1 MKKMRIKAF
10 KMKTSNKRHI
20 SAVLLILAMVFS
32 LCVPVILLLRTAAAP
47 VLTQKIVLRDAE
59 KAQRENVTVN
69 RGETLSSCYIEVTPA
84 NVTNQSVTL
93 TSSNPSIMT
102 VAQHKGTD
110 GHIYA
115 DITGVNSGVATL
127 TVTAQDTGKTY
138 SLSVSVAIPLESAEA
153 ELRRALNPKK
163 TAQDTAASFTTTCSA
178 GQRGT
183 VVGEVGD
190 YYFFDI
196 PKGVLEKNYHA
207 AYVKKSDLLIYA
219 NAVTLAPSTV
229 ILNKGQKQKLT
240 AAVTPG
246 YATEK
251 TVQYSTSNGAIASVS
266 KSGNIKAKKK
276 GTVTITATV
285 ASKSNGQ
292 VINRTA
298 TVGVTV
304 KQPVKKITIKP
315 SRLTIEKGKT
325 KKLNVIKSPANAD
338 DALITYQSSNETVAT
353 VSQTGSITAKKE
365 GTAVI
370 TVENKASGKKKTC
383 KITVTDTHSYELIV
397 DEELTVGKTYQAQ
410 VVKKTA
416 LKKQTVSRESPPK
429 NLYYKSSNP
438 KVIKVDRKTGKV
450 TPLKQGSVTISF
462 INQETRESVGKKVSS
477 IQLTKKELTK
487 LATEERFLILKEK
500 QTAYLFGKGYNNREM
515 SISSDDEKTA
525 TVTKSGKVTAITAGS
540 CTITTKLRYKTI
552 TTTVFVYRPA
562 LQYGITQKTLT
573 LYQKKGIGSVQSM
586 LDNDRNL
593 NIKGRIGKEFY
604 YVEILNKQGK
614 IIGTGL
620 TGQKDILTYSRRA
633 NRDYVSKMKKGD
645 WKYLHYSNTVGRD
658 KTDHAPIQ
666 MVLVDDTVHIYVNFQ
681 YKGKAEN
688 KFITYDKKGTIV
700 KHKKTYRQVFENGI
714 KKYWGNRGKTVFT
727 GGSKYFTMDLGA
739 LMKNQYY
746 HEKDFAEGVRL
757 KCNVHINE
765 KLGKLDERI
774 PVYIGSQ
781 NKSSEDNTYWF
792 WVTDKNISYKII
804 KGYSYRLYK
813 PNSENW
819 YMNIPTNEQL
829 WSNKVNAM
837 KMGKKTGRGNH
848 TKEDYEKVCS
858 HEFGHL
864 LGLNDAYDLKDEHLG
879 TTTISRRTI
888 SMVEK
893 YYKWGLIMDD
903 EYNPNFI
910 GIRENDLEM
919 ILYSY
924 NYSKYA
930 ANEYSWQSYRSY
942 QTEWNKC
949 GYIRSNAITWK
960 LEKKVIR

>member
-1 MKKMRIKAF
+1 
-10 KMKTSNKRHI
+10 MKTMKTKALTIKTPDKGQI
-20 SAVLLILAMVFS
+20 SVFFLILIMSLFVFVPVVFS
-32 LCVPVILLLRTAAAP
+32 LRTTAAP

-69 RGETLSSCYIEVTPA
+69 KDETLSSCYIEVTPV

-93 TSSNPSIMT
+93 TSSNPAIMT

-110 GHIYA
+110 GRTYV

-127 TVTAQDTGKTY
+127 TVTAKDTGKTY

-153 ELRRALNPKK
+153 ELKRALNPKK

-207 AYVKKSDLLIYA
+207 AYVKKSDLIIYA
-219 NAVTLAPSTV
+219 NAVTLAPGT
-229 ILNKGQKQKLT
+229 ITLNKGQKHKVT
-240 AAVTPG
+240 ATVTPG

-338 DALITYQSSNETVAT
+338 DALITYQSSNGTVAT
-353 VSQTGSITAKKE
+353 VNQTGSITAKKE

-383 KITVTDTHSYELIV
+383 KITVTDTHSYELII
-397 DEELTVGKTYQAQ
+397 DEQLMVGKTYQAQ

-416 LKKQTVSRESPPK
+416 LKKQTVSKESTPK

-462 INQETRESVGKKVSS
+462 INQETRESVGKRVSS

-500 QTAYLFGKGYNNREM
+500 QTAYLFGKGYSNKEM

-525 TVTKSGKVTAITAGS
+525 TVTKNGKVTAVTAGS
-540 CTITTKLRYKTI
+540 CTITTKLRYKTV

-562 LQYGITQKTLT
+562 LQYGISQKTLT
-573 LYQKKGIGSVQSM
+573 IYQKKGIGSTQSL

-593 NIKGRIGKEFY
+593 NIKGTIGKEFY

-620 TGQKDILTYSRRA
+620 TGQRHILIYSRRA

-645 WKYLHYSNTVGRD
+645 WKYLHYSNTVARN

-666 MVLVDDTVHIYVNFQ
+666 MVLVDDTVHIYINFQ

-714 KKYWGNRGKTVFT
+714 KKYWGNKGKTVFKGGDKIIEEPT
-727 GGSKYFTMDLGA
+727 GRA
-739 LMKNQYY
+739 VKNRYY
-746 HEKDFAEGVRL
+746 YEKDFENSVKL
-757 KCNVHINE
+757 KCFVHINE
-765 KLGKLDERI
+765 KLGREDKCISVLF
-774 PVYIGSQ
+774 GSQ
-781 NKSSEDNTYWF
+781 NKSEKNDTYWF
-792 WVTDKNISYKII
+792 WVTDEHVTYKKIG
-804 KGYSYRLYK
+804 GYDYRLYK
-813 PNSENW
+813 PNSKNW

-829 WSNKVNAM
+829 RINVIDAM
-837 KMGKKTGRGNH
+837 KAGRDIIRRNQ
-848 TKEDYEKVCS
+848 KISDYEKTCS
-858 HEFGHL
+858 HEFGHI
-864 LGLNDAYDLKDEHLG
+864 LGLNDAYDLEDEHLG
-879 TTTISRRTI
+879 TKTLRR
-888 SMVEK
+888 SDSVMVRH
-893 YYKWGLIMDD
+893 YYNFALIMDN
-903 EYNPNFI
+903 EYNDHFV
-910 GIRENDLEM
+910 GIRANDLEM
-919 ILYSY
+919 VLLAY
-924 NYSKYA
+924 NYSKEKE
-930 ANEYSWQSYRSY
+930 NEYSWQSYLDY
-942 QTEWNKC
+942 HTEWNKR

-960 LEKKVIR
+960 RWYFEE